1 MFMKDSFFKETFS
14 INYSWFKLD
23 GFESIKKNSVLNFM
37 SSLIE
42 DQEKMFAYLVGT
54 FQTSA
59 LISLGVMKN
68 PMSNQINQNLD
79 QALYYI
85 GLIEMLEV
93 KTASNL
99 TEYEKQI
106 LINTLSDLKIKL
118 IEQKSIIKSSEKK
131 TKKES

>member
-1 MFMKDSFFKETFS
+1 
-14 INYSWFKLD
+14 
-23 GFESIKKNSVLNFM
+23 M

-118 IEQKSIIKSSEKK
+118 IEQKSIIKSSKKK

>member
-1 MFMKDSFFKETFS
+1 
-14 INYSWFKLD
+14 
-23 GFESIKKNSVLNFM
+23 
-37 SSLIE
+37 
-42 DQEKMFAYLVGT
+42 MFAYLVGT

>member
-1 MFMKDSFFKETFS
+1 
-14 INYSWFKLD
+14 
-23 GFESIKKNSVLNFM
+23 
-37 SSLIE
+37 
-42 DQEKMFAYLVGT
+42 
-54 FQTSA
+54 
-59 LISLGVMKN
+59 
-68 PMSNQINQNLD
+68 MSNQINQNLD

-131 TKKES
+131 TQKES

>member
-1 MFMKDSFFKETFS
+1 
-14 INYSWFKLD
+14 
-23 GFESIKKNSVLNFM
+23 M

-59 LISLGVMKN
+59 
-68 PMSNQINQNLD
+68 
-79 QALYYI
+79 
-85 GLIEMLEV
+85 
-93 KTASNL
+93 
-99 TEYEKQI
+99 

-131 TKKES
+131 TQKES

>member
-1 MFMKDSFFKETFS
+1 
-14 INYSWFKLD
+14 
-23 GFESIKKNSVLNFM
+23 
-37 SSLIE
+37 
-42 DQEKMFAYLVGT
+42 
-54 FQTSA
+54 